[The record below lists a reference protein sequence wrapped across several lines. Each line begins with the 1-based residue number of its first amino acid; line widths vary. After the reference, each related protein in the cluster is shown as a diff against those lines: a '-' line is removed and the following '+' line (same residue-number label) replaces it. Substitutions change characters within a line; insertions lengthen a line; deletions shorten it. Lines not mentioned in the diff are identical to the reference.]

1 MTDLSR
7 WCALSLSLSMAL
19 HLAAVTGLT
28 LSAPTRSVR
37 RPQAIM
43 VVLDHMIAPDLR
55 RTEAAEAP
63 ERAGRLPVA
72 APVSARRL
80 VASNLKPG
88 VEPEKTSR
96 PATPRTSQQQTP
108 QAVRQETPQ
117 AVRQA
122 SAVKVPP
129 DEMSAPVRSEPLQ
142 SSGPATLPA
151 EPGHSL
157 IRSQGATETAA
168 GAVNRLRAAG
178 AAVTAPQ
185 AAPERSPLETGQQR
199 YLKRQFGYIQELI
212 AKRSV
217 YPPLARRMN
226 WSGKTVLAFSILE
239 DGSVHGIRVVQSSGH
254 AVLDQSALATVRRAA
269 PFPKPPA
276 RAEIVVPINFRMEP

>member
-7 WCALSLSLSMAL
+7 WCALSLSMAL
-19 HLAAVTGLT
+19 HLIAVLGLT
-28 LSAPTRSVR
+28 LPAPTRNVR
-37 RPQAIM
+37 SPQAIM
-43 VVLDHMIAPDLR
+43 VVLEHMTAPDLR
-55 RTEAAEAP
+55 RTEPAEAS

-80 VASNLKPG
+80 VASNLQPG
-88 VEPEKTSR
+88 VEPEKASR
-96 PATPRTSQQQTP
+96 QATQRASQ
-108 QAVRQETPQ
+108 QETPQ
-117 AVRQA
+117 AIRQA
-122 SAVKVPP
+122 AEKMSP

-142 SSGPATLPA
+142 SPGPATLPA
-151 EPGHSL
+151 EPSHSL
-157 IRSQGATETAA
+157 HRSQGATETAT
-168 GAVNRLRAAG
+168 GAVSRPRAAG
-178 AAVTAPQ
+178 AAGSPIPQ
-185 AAPERSPLETGQQR
+185 AALERPPQETGQQR
-199 YLKRQFGYIQELI
+199 YLIRQFGYIQELI
-212 AKRSV
+212 AKRIV

-226 WSGKTVLAFSILE
+226 WSGKTVLSFSILE

>member
-7 WCALSLSLSMAL
+7 WCALFLSMAL

-28 LSAPTRSVR
+28 LSAPARSVR
-37 RPQAIM
+37 SPQVIM
-43 VVLDHMIAPDLR
+43 VVLDHMTAPDLR
-55 RTEAAEAP
+55 RTEPAEAP

-80 VASNLKPG
+80 VASNLQPG
-88 VEPEKTSR
+88 VEPEKTPR
-96 PATPRTSQQQTP
+96 PATPQVSQQK
-108 QAVRQETPQ
+108 APQ

-122 SAVKVPP
+122 GAAKVPP
-129 DEMSAPVRSEPLQ
+129 DEMSAPVRPEPLQ

-151 EPGHSL
+151 EPSHSL
-157 IRSQGATETAA
+157 NRSQGATETVA
-168 GAVNRLRAAG
+168 GAVSRPRAAG
-178 AAVTAPQ
+178 AAVPALQ
-185 AAPERSPLETGQQR
+185 AAPERPAQETKQQH

-239 DGSVHGIRVVQSSGH
+239 DGSVQGIRMVQSSGH

-269 PFPKPPA
+269 PFPKPPV